1 MFIYSLLLVLVYLI
15 SVQCIAPISVT
26 ANVRGKKYEIVAE
39 NVEQFTKK
47 VEELTGIE
55 STQQNILF
63 KGKVLSTAD
72 KFESLGITKGDV
84 LNVVKGRKPSASVP
98 SPAVAKPV
106 KTPDEVKA
114 SLTPNPSNTPAA
126 TSQSS
131 SSSLPATA
139 SSNPLDMPNFS
150 EEDYKKAQETMN
162 GLLDSNFIEE
172 FFSDE
177 EKLEKS
183 RVALLQNL
191 DKYET
196 MMPGFKQQAEEIASD
211 PVKWKEAMMSARE
224 QMVKL
229 KEKRNNLKGSG
240 APSTPSPPK

>member
-1 MFIYSLLLVLVYLI
+1 MFIYSFLLVLVYLI

-84 LNVVKGRKPSASVP
+84 LNVVKGRKPSTSV
-98 SPAVAKPV
+98 STPAGSRPV
-106 KTPDEVKA
+106 KTPEEVKA
-114 SLTPNPSNTPAA
+114 SLTPNPSSTPVT

-131 SSSLPATA
+131 LSSSAASSPAT
-139 SSNPLDMPNFS
+139 SSSANPLDMPNFS

-162 GLLDSNFIEE
+162 GLLDSNFVEE

-196 MMPGFKQQAEEIASD
+196 MMPGFS
-211 PVKWKEAMMSARE
+211 
-224 QMVKL
+224 
-229 KEKRNNLKGSG
+229 
-240 APSTPSPPK
+240 